1 MPKTIKPVVIVFLAC
16 VIFTIARFAIFQKWT
31 AFVDYD
37 GYYSYYIARWGLD
50 ADKIAPFMD
59 VQGASYRYQRI
70 VYPLTAF
77 ALSLGGNALLAP
89 FFLVMLNIVAI
100 TVGTYTVSLILADM
114 GTSHWYSLVY
124 GLYGSQ
130 FLGLMT
136 SLTEPMTYF
145 FVALAIY
152 LWTQKK
158 SSQSVVVFAIAGL
171 TKEVALLFVFAFIAH
186 YVLERKWT
194 MVARMGLAIVP
205 YVLWQLVLFVWLG
218 KPGFSS
224 GQPFEFPLW
233 GWLSG
238 FVERPGTSLLLGIAL
253 VPMSYA
259 PMLLLGAN
267 ASINF
272 LARRNWHP
280 YVVMVLLH
288 VGFML
293 VLPGATAREPAAML
307 RITQGLVLAT
317 LLYGSLLKSSRIS
330 NYSILW
336 IGTLAIL
343 VKGSGNTVILP
354 D

>member
-1 MPKTIKPVVIVFLAC
+1 MPKTVKPVAIVFLAC

-31 AFVDYD
+31 AFIDYD
-37 GYYSYYIARWGLD
+37 GYFSYYIARWGFD

-59 VQGASYRYQRI
+59 ALGASYRYQRI
-70 VYPLTAF
+70 VYPITAF
-77 ALSLGGNALLAP
+77 ALSLGGNPLLAP
-89 FFLVMLNIVAI
+89 FFLVMLNVVSI
-100 TVGTYTVSLILADM
+100 TVGTYFVSLILAEM

-136 SLTEPMTYF
+136 SLTEPMTYL

-152 LWTQKK
+152 LWTQRKFSK
-158 SSQSVVVFAIAGL
+158 SVAVFAVAGL

-186 YVLERKWT
+186 YALERKWT
-194 MVARMGLAIVP
+194 MAAKMGLAIVP
-205 YVLWQLVLFVWLG
+205 YALWQLVLFIWLG

-224 GQPFEFPLW
+224 GPAFEFPLW

-238 FVERPGTSLLLGIAL
+238 IVERPGAFLLLGVAL
-253 VPMSYA
+253 IPMSYV
-259 PMLLLGAN
+259 PMLLLGVK
-267 ASINF
+267 ASIDF
-272 LARRNWHP
+272 LANRNWHP
-280 YVVMVLLH
+280 YVLMILVH

-293 VLPGATAREPAAML
+293 VLPRSTAREPAGML

-317 LLYGSLLKSSRIS
+317 LLYGSLIKSSRIL

-343 VKGSGNTVILP
+343 INGSGNTVILP